1 MEDVV
6 SDKLLDRI
14 RKLWA
19 KAESAKAIGS
29 VHEAE
34 AFAEAVQRMLVK
46 YKLEMSALEMP
57 TGEDPI
63 EHGWVDWEASG
74 LRQTEKRIAWLER
87 LASAVAIAHFSR
99 IVVQPGSNR
108 IMFVGRAQDRQIAEY
123 VFVTLVREGERQANA
138 GYWRE
143 RYKAQKQ
150 GHYST
155 GGYKSSFLYGFVTR
169 IQERYA
175 ELRREQQA
183 TPGMALVLKRAG
195 EELTAYLRID
205 LRTKAGRGVNHGA
218 GSNSDAI
225 HDGRSAANNANL
237 SGNGLGAGATANG
250 KGVKAPAKALPSSTT
265 R

>member
-1 MEDVV
+1 MTQAETE
-6 SDKLLDRI
+6 KLIDRI

-34 AFAEAVQRMLVK
+34 AFAESVQKMLVK
-46 YKLEMSALEMP
+46 YKLEMSVLEMP
-57 TGEDPI
+57 QDADPI
-63 EHGWVDWEASG
+63 EHAWVDWEVNG

-87 LASAVAIAHFSR
+87 LAAAVALAHFCR
-99 IVVQPGSNR
+99 IVVAPGSNR
-108 IMFVGRAQDRQIAEY
+108 ILFVGRAQDRQIAEY
-123 VFVTLVREGERQANA
+123 VYIALVREAERQANA

-143 RYKAQKQ
+143 RYRAQKQ

-175 ELRREQQA
+175 ELRKEQQNM
-183 TPGMALVLKRAG
+183 PGMALVLRRSG
-195 EELTAYLRID
+195 EELAAYMKET
-205 LRTKAGRGVNHGA
+205 LRTQKGTGVNQSKG
-218 GSNSDAI
+218 GNSNAVN
-225 HDGRSAANNANL
+225 DGRSAANRANL
-237 SGNGLGAGATANG
+237 SANG
-250 KGVKAPAKALPSSTT
+250 VGSGSSAARGALRAPAKALPPA